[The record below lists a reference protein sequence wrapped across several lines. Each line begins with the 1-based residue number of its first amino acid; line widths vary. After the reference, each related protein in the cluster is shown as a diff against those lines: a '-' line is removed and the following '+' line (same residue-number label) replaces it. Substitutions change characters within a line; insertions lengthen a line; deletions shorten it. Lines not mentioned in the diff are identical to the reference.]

1 MTVKSNYKMPIH
13 SLLLRCRVLDN
24 MPLVNSF
31 SNTAHPSR
39 GILNRKLNDRG
50 RGLAWKKSMR
60 AGQRCK
66 VTFFSPLILI
76 RDSCKTISV
85 IGYSEYALRT
95 GFPDPYQSIHED
107 KEQDYSLENQSH
119 SGRSFAALIE
129 VKSHMRPPPYP
140 STSHC
145 YTCGWKGYM
154 RSIAKYID
162 FF

>member
-1 MTVKSNYKMPIH
+1 
-13 SLLLRCRVLDN
+13 
-24 MPLVNSF
+24 
-31 SNTAHPSR
+31 
-39 GILNRKLNDRG
+39 
-50 RGLAWKKSMR
+50 MR

-129 VKSHMRPPPYP
+129 VKSHMRPPPLPFNKPLLYLRV
-140 STSHC
+140 
-145 YTCGWKGYM
+145 KGIHAQHREIY
-154 RSIAKYID
+154 
-162 FF
+162 